1 MSPERIQNDGTTCMS
16 RRRAMQLMQSSALF
30 TGIPMMTARDAKK
43 RRSERPKSLVV
54 LWMNGGMSQLETW
67 DPHPGTES
75 GGEVG
80 DIATSAGGIRISEL
94 LPQMAEEMHS
104 CMLIRSLT
112 SKEGDHER
120 GAAFV
125 RTGYRMEPTLKYP
138 TLGAIVAH
146 ELPEKDP
153 GIPGYISLSPALRM
167 AEGGYLGGEWNAFKV
182 FNPGKRPSNLENHVA
197 EHRVAGR
204 MRGLQVVRDTFG
216 RNRST
221 AFEETRYTQTLEGAL
236 RMMNCEQLN
245 AFEIER
251 ESASVQ
257 ASYGSTPFGRG
268 CLVARRLIESGVRS
282 VEIHLSG
289 FDTHAANHDGHV
301 ALCGTL
307 DPAAAALIRELRD
320 RDLLE
325 STIVL
330 CISEFG
336 RTPGIN
342 QAGGRDHW
350 PNWFSCMI
358 AGGGFRSGVVWGE
371 TPGAILTSKTPQPG
385 SPVSI
390 PQLMATI
397 MKSMGI
403 DSARELLTP
412 VGRPMQLAGGKPID
426 ELLMSGG

>member
-1 MSPERIQNDGTTCMS
+1 
-16 RRRAMQLMQSSALF
+16 
-30 TGIPMMTARDAKK
+30 
-43 RRSERPKSLVV
+43 
-54 LWMNGGMSQLETW
+54 
-67 DPHPGTES
+67 
-75 GGEVG
+75 
-80 DIATSAGGIRISEL
+80 
-94 LPQMAEEMHS
+94 
-104 CMLIRSLT
+104 
-112 SKEGDHER
+112 
-120 GAAFV
+120 
-125 RTGYRMEPTLKYP
+125 
-138 TLGAIVAH
+138 
-146 ELPEKDP
+146 
-153 GIPGYISLSPALRM
+153 
-167 AEGGYLGGEWNAFKV
+167 
-182 FNPGKRPSNLENHVA
+182 
-197 EHRVAGR
+197 
-204 MRGLQVVRDTFG
+204 
-216 RNRST
+216 
-221 AFEETRYTQTLEGAL
+221 
-236 RMMNCEQLN
+236 MMNSEQLN

-251 ESASVQ
+251 ESVSVQ
-257 ASYGSTPFGRG
+257 ASYGSTPFGSG

-412 VGRPMQLAGGKPID
+412 VGRPMLLAGGKPID